1 MMRRGSCITGEGLM
15 SLLRA
20 LVVVVLTFC
29 TFPSVAGVETNYIRR
44 RLAVEHI
51 ETHVP
56 IRSTKRVEGAMI
68 IDEKKYREG
77 SAKSP
82 QRHKLQHAK
91 DFSASLFG
99 NATLDHY
106 LVPPAGKDYRR
117 DEDPSA
123 FRVREWPA
131 VFTLN
136 CPDVK
141 VFLPFLVLANTLQS
155 SKLSGITVEHHTLR
169 CYYAHVTLYHVQHHS
184 TFFSP
189 HHRFLSCHP
198 LVRKGKPATP

>member
-1 MMRRGSCITGEGLM
+1 MVESLFSSYRANKPSFSVQKTVEDLEAFVCLSFPKCVLIGNKSKQIFMMRCPSYMMGGGLM
-15 SLLRA
+15 SLMFSLMVVMFSLCA
-20 LVVVVLTFC
+20 FPLVD
-29 TFPSVAGVETNYIRR
+29 GEETNYIRR
-44 RLAVEHI
+44 RLAVEHV

-77 SAKSP
+77 SVKSP
-82 QRHKLQHAK
+82 ARHKLQHAK
-91 DFSASLFG
+91 DFSAALFG

-141 VFLPFLVLANTLQS
+141 VP
-155 SKLSGITVEHHTLR
+155 
-169 CYYAHVTLYHVQHHS
+169 
-184 TFFSP
+184 
-189 HHRFLSCHP
+189 
-198 LVRKGKPATP
+198 

>member
-1 MMRRGSCITGEGLM
+1 M
-15 SLLRA
+15 SLIRA
-20 LVVVVLTFC
+20 MVVVVLTFC
-29 TFPSVAGVETNYIRR
+29 AFPLVAGVETNYIRR

-141 VFLPFLVLANTLQS
+141 VFLPFLVLAS
-155 SKLSGITVEHHTLR
+155 SLHSPTISLLR
-169 CYYAHVTLYHVQHHS
+169 EASHIFHILLIHS
-184 TFFSP
+184 SLI
-189 HHRFLSCHP
+189 RL
-198 LVRKGKPATP
+198 

>member
-1 MMRRGSCITGEGLM
+1 MMVSGLM
-15 SLLRA
+15 STMRFL
-20 LVVVVLTFC
+20 VVLTVSLGKF
-29 TFPSVAGVETNYIRR
+29 SVVVGVETNYITR
-44 RLAVEHI
+44 RLGVEKV

-77 SAKSP
+77 NIKTPA
-82 QRHKLQHAK
+82 RHKLQHAK

-106 LVPPAGKDYRR
+106 LVSPPGKDYRR
-117 DEDPSA
+117 EEDPSA

-141 VFLPFLVLANTLQS
+141 VCLDTIAIYCST
-155 SKLSGITVEHHTLR
+155 H
-169 CYYAHVTLYHVQHHS
+169 LYHLYV
-184 TFFSP
+184 
-189 HHRFLSCHP
+189 
-198 LVRKGKPATP
+198 

>member
-1 MMRRGSCITGEGLM
+1 M
-15 SLLRA
+15 SA
-20 LVVVVLTFC
+20 MVVMVVLMVSFC
-29 TFPSVAGVETNYIRR
+29 TFPLVDGVEKNYIRR
-44 RLAVEHI
+44 RLAVDHV

-77 SAKSP
+77 SIKSP
-82 QRHKLQHAK
+82 ARHKLQHAK

-106 LVPPAGKDYRR
+106 LVPPPGKDYRR

-141 VFLPFLVLANTLQS
+141 V
-155 SKLSGITVEHHTLR
+155 
-169 CYYAHVTLYHVQHHS
+169 
-184 TFFSP
+184 
-189 HHRFLSCHP
+189 
-198 LVRKGKPATP
+198 

>member
-1 MMRRGSCITGEGLM
+1 MFRMCFP
-15 SLLRA
+15 
-20 LVVVVLTFC
+20 VVVVVSLCAF
-29 TFPSVAGVETNYIRR
+29 SLVDGVETNYIRR
-44 RLAVEHI
+44 RLGVEKV

-77 SAKSP
+77 SMRSP
-82 QRHKLQHAK
+82 ARHKLQHAK

-99 NATLDHY
+99 NDTLDHY
-106 LVPPAGKDYRR
+106 LVPPPGKDYRR
-117 DEDPSA
+117 EEDPSA

-141 VFLPFLVLANTLQS
+141 VL
-155 SKLSGITVEHHTLR
+155 
-169 CYYAHVTLYHVQHHS
+169 
-184 TFFSP
+184 
-189 HHRFLSCHP
+189 
-198 LVRKGKPATP
+198 